1 MNNNYDRDD
10 SAPGTVVIDTE
21 AAEPVVGLFLLKSGE
36 TVISRYTTDV
46 DRSSYVLE
54 DPRAMMIEGAGGDGT
69 TTSTTVAY
77 ADWMPLAQD
86 RTFTVSADWVVT
98 ASRPLDSL
106 VESYLSNTNG

>member
-1 MNNNYDRDD
+1 MNNNYDRD

-36 TVISRYTTDV
+36 TVISRYTTNM
-46 DRSSYVLE
+46 DRSSYVFE
-54 DPRAMMIEGAGGDGT
+54 DPRSMLIQGSGGDGES
-69 TTSTTVAY
+69 TSTTVAY
-77 ADWMPLAQD
+77 ADWMPLAQE
-86 RTFTVSADWVVT
+86 RTFTVSSDWVVT